1 MANSFGIPREIE
13 SVIRARDIQCVY
25 CRKAMVPPT
34 STRIRTNW
42 ATIEHLDHLP
52 VHAVSSHGPKPFD
65 YRRGQTADDFAIACQ
80 PCNSSRG
87 SQPLAVFVAKKG
99 IADTVAPVIK
109 TWLSRAA

>member
-13 SVIRARDIQCVY
+13 SVIRARDVQCVY
-25 CRKAMVPPT
+25 CQKAMVPPA

-65 YRRGQTADDFAIACQ
+65 YRVGQTADDFAI
-80 PCNSSRG
+80 SRG